1 MHLSNS
7 KFIKTRAI
15 NGNTVVKPRCDSY
28 ISFIPFLFI
37 FKSDLV
43 FKLIKKHCII
53 FYIMAI
59 IKEGK
64 TKLKQ
69 IDLDLSQLLRQHNDL
84 EQGNILVIDYVLKF
98 LELFV
103 QHSVVPSP
111 GKIINT

>member
-1 MHLSNS
+1 M
-7 KFIKTRAI
+7 
-15 NGNTVVKPRCDSY
+15 
-28 ISFIPFLFI
+28 
-37 FKSDLV
+37 V
-43 FKLIKKHCII
+43 FKLIKKNCII

-103 QHSVVPSP
+103 QDSVVPSP
-111 GKIINT
+111 RKIINT